1 MREDHETLK
10 AVMLHDVRYK
20 LRPEH
25 NIEEAD
31 FTKAFDALV
40 GAVESVD
47 VDPRIWAYL
56 LRGQANYMEKS
67 EWRQKEPL
75 AQ

>member
-10 AVMLHDVRYK
+10 AVMLHDVRAK
-20 LRPEH
+20 LRPKH
-25 NIEEAD
+25 DVEETD

-40 GAVESVD
+40 EAVEKVD
-47 VDPRIWAYL
+47 VDPRIWVYL
-56 LRGQANYMEKS
+56 LRGHANYMEKT
-67 EWRQKEPL
+67 EWRQSEPL